1 MSDTKNTNTSN
12 TPNLDKLVLEFN
24 DDTMKSIFTFL
35 NEGLNEGSSD
45 NNINEGSSDNNIT
58 NGAKVAYLN
67 GFPKYDPYGP
77 TIIFPSAKSKPS
89 EDGTEI
95 SDAFEPKI
103 YYKYKG
109 DLNNTN
115 NNPIK
120 KVRALT
126 KLEAG
131 YFLEKILGITRI
143 GSVETTPDSNEGVTR
158 GAFFSTS
165 SEGSDKVVDE
175 LETYALETE
184 SGQIINA
191 FTYTKDLKSSYD
203 KLVTFFKKP
212 ISKLEVRYDNKIIG
226 KEIVFNNSHVGLTDI
241 MSTNVNNNSDLIT
254 FLNKMK
260 NKRTALLS
268 ELKNILFPPPP
279 PTAKGTVQPET
290 PEVVLPQDFDI
301 YIIYNDATKLEG
313 KDTVFLDYLLNE
325 LNARRTLEL
334 LVDETVFT
342 SEEYKRFTK
351 MFKNISARK
360 SLEKARNKAARKT
373 YISMTGFLGGEKG
386 ENKGDPKIHHVWGV
400 EGKTRE
406 VNPANFT
413 YYKIS
418 TEECGLQGT
427 GISSCK
433 RTTITQEPAKKVY
446 KLTDKGKT
454 KTEISTAYTY
464 NVFETGIVLLTLK
477 EVLDSMITSFNTSQ
491 DALKS
496 LIKENESMIGGM
508 DASEL
513 ESIQLPNIMKLL
525 FDSFKAF
532 LKDRF
537 DKDDEDAGFIDT
549 CKKEINEIIN
559 TLKENFI
566 KLDKWTVICS
576 TVFLKDNLDISFQK
590 LANAIDS
597 DGSNSDGKRNV
608 LTLKEN
614 LGSYFSYGND
624 TEVAKNTQFYCYKYE
639 GNQDAFT
646 LEQLC
651 FRDRSNYNNESGHGS
666 IYVALRD
673 SSVMNETN
681 ETIQRASSIAAIEHY
696 NKLV

>member
-1 MSDTKNTNTSN
+1 MSDTNNTKNKNTSN
-12 TPNLDKLVLEFN
+12 TPNLDNLSLNFG
-24 DDTMKSIFTFL
+24 DPIIMKSIFTFL
-35 NEGLNEGSSD
+35 NEGEQD
-45 NNINEGSSDNNIT
+45 NKIND
-58 NGAKVAYLN
+58 GAKVAYLN
-67 GFPKYDPYGP
+67 GFPKYNSYDP

-103 YYKYKG
+103 YYKKTS
-109 DLNNTN
+109 DPN

-120 KVRALT
+120 NVRALT

-131 YFLEKILGITRI
+131 YFMEKILGITRI

-158 GAFFSTS
+158 GTFFSTS

-191 FTYTKDLKSSYD
+191 FTYTKDLKSAYD

-226 KEIVFNNSHVGLTDI
+226 KEIVFNNSHVGLTDV
-241 MSTNVNNNSDLIT
+241 MSTSVNNNSDLIT
-254 FLNKMK
+254 LLNKM
-260 NKRTALLS
+260 NSKRVALLS

-279 PTAKGTVQPET
+279 PATPGQPAVASEGATQPET

-301 YIIYNDATKLEG
+301 YVIYNDTTKLEG
-313 KDTVFLDYLLNE
+313 KDTVFLEYLLNE

-342 SEEYKRFTK
+342 SEEYKRFIK
-351 MFKNISARK
+351 MFQNISARK

-386 ENKGDPKIHHVWGV
+386 ENKGDPKVHHVWGV
-400 EGKTRE
+400 QGHSQK
-406 VNPANFT
+406 VNPAIFT

-418 TEECGLQGT
+418 TEESGLQGT
-427 GISSCK
+427 GASSCK
-433 RTTITQEPAKKVY
+433 RTTITQESAQKVY

-454 KTEISTAYTY
+454 KTKISTAYTY
-464 NVFETGIVLLTLK
+464 SVFETGIVLLTLK

-513 ESIQLPNIMKLL
+513 ESIQLPKIMKLL
-525 FDSFKAF
+525 FDSFKTF

-537 DKDDEDAGFIDT
+537 DKDDDDAGFIET

-590 LANAIDS
+590 LANEIDS

-608 LTLKEN
+608 QTLRDN

-624 TEVAKNTQFYCYKYE
+624 TEVAKNTQLYCYKYE

-651 FRDRSNYNNESGHGS
+651 FRDRSNYNNEPGHGS